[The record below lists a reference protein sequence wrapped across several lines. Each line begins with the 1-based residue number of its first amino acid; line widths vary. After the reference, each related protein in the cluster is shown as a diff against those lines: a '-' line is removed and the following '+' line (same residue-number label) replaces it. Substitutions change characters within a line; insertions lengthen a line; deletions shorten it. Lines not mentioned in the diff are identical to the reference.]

1 MAALNICGI
10 TKYYGSSLVI
20 KDINLEISENEKVGL
35 IGPNGAGK
43 TTLFKIITGE
53 EEHDEGYYVYG
64 KDISVGYLRQTNELT
79 QKITLYEQLKSSL
92 KHLYCLKEELVQ
104 LEQEMQREEIK
115 NNPQSLDRV
124 MERYSRQVNIF
135 ENQGGYTM
143 ENRIRQVASG
153 LGFTPEDLER
163 PVISFSGGEKTSL
176 YLASLLLERH
186 DLLLLD
192 EPTNY
197 LDSRAMEWLE
207 DYLKSWPGALLV
219 ISHDRYFLDRVVNHI
234 AALESRS
241 LKRYKGNYS
250 EYKKQY
256 EVEGLSLQRTLKKQH
271 SLIKKEEALIRT
283 SGAGERDK
291 RQARSREKRLQRLEK
306 VDQGPREKS
315 ISLSFEFS
323 GRAGQEVVVFQEVA
337 KVFDGTALFKGASFT
352 LKWGDKAALI
362 GPNGSGKT
370 TLLKMITG
378 TLEPSRGQVK
388 IGPSVKIS
396 YFDQEQAQLNPA
408 KTLLEDIMDYYD
420 SFTLT
425 EARSYLGRYLFKG
438 DEVFKKI
445 GDLSGGEKSR
455 LVLARTALSQGNFL
469 ILDEPTNHLDI
480 KGMTELE
487 QALTLYQGTLLVVS
501 HDRYFIDGLAD
512 KILEIENGKV
522 GLYPFGYQEYLEH
535 KSRVKEANKVSGSKK
550 SETNREARLR
560 EREQREEMLARRRE
574 KRALESRINELE
586 DIIEAAENRALQL
599 EEKMADPD
607 IYDNFDEVRKVNEE
621 HRRLKEKLENYYHQ
635 WEKITV
641 MIEKNP

>member
-1 MAALNICGI
+1 MAVLNICGV

-20 KDINLEISENEKVGL
+20 EDINLEINGNEKVGL

-43 TTLFKIITGE
+43 TTLFRVITGE
-53 EEHDEGYYVYG
+53 EEPDEGHYVYG
-64 KDISVGYLRQTNELT
+64 KDISVGYLKQTNEVA
-79 QKITLYEQLKSSL
+79 QDITLYEQLKNSL
-92 KHLYCLKEELVQ
+92 KHLYSLKEELVQ
-104 LEQEMQREEIK
+104 LEKEMQREEIK
-115 NNPQSLDRV
+115 NNPQALDRV

-143 ENRIRQVASG
+143 ESRIRQVSGG
-153 LGFTPEDLER
+153 LGFSSEDLER
-163 PVISFSGGEKTSL
+163 PVVSFSGGEKTSL

-207 DYLKSWPGALLV
+207 DYLRSWPGALLV

-234 AALESRS
+234 AALESRC

-256 EVEGLSLQRTLKKQH
+256 ELEYVSRQRTLKKQN
-271 SLIKKEEALIRT
+271 SLIKKEEDLIRT

-291 RQARSREKRLQRLEK
+291 RQARSREKRLQKIER
-306 VDQGPREKS
+306 VDQGHREKN

-323 GRAGQEVVVFQEVA
+323 GRASQEVVVFKEAA
-337 KVFDGTALFKGASFT
+337 KVFDGTELFKGASFT
-352 LKWGDKAALI
+352 LRWGDKAALI

-378 TLEPSRGQVK
+378 TQEPSRGHVK

-396 YFDQEQAQLNPA
+396 YFDQEQAQLNLE
-408 KTLLEDIMDYYD
+408 KTLLKDIMDYYD

-522 GLYPFGYQEYLEH
+522 NLYPFGYQVYLEQ
-535 KSRVKEANKVSGSKK
+535 KSKAKEADKASGNQK
-550 SETNREARLR
+550 SETNREIRR
-560 EREQREEMLARRRE
+560 QEREQREEMLARRRE
-574 KRALESRINELE
+574 KRALESRISELE
-586 DIIEAAENRALQL
+586 DIIDAAENRALQL
-599 EEKMADPD
+599 EEKMADPE
-607 IYDNFDEVRKVNEE
+607 IYDNFDEVRKINEE
-621 HRRLKEKLENYYHQ
+621 HRHLKEKLETYYHQ

-641 MIEKNP
+641 SIEKNP